1 MNILRNRWKR
11 IRWRLL
17 LSVLVLLGS
26 GAVFSQTVWAEL
38 GLQVGLNAQTDT
50 GIQTESQNASG
61 QNEEAEW
68 SALEENEEPGK
79 ESARGSW
86 QQEEGAWYFILPD
99 GTKNREDVI
108 WQNAL
113 YEFYYDGSL
122 KSAQWIPNTGGGA
135 YPVFCYDAE
144 TQELFDQLN
153 EEKRDIFFEE
163 HPERV
168 DSWDGDE
175 KIQYDRYAGFLMDA
189 RLNEAASHRLE
200 LALENGYSGDS
211 IPGEGT
217 LKEYLETVPY
227 RKNAAAQELYIR
239 GREDAEDAFS
249 RIMAKTQ
256 MRYDSTEK
264 RRYSLGY
271 YRRIGMA
278 HAEKDGEQYFMV
290 ILMR

>member
-1 MNILRNRWKR
+1 MEILRNRWKQMQL
-11 IRWRLL
+11 RLL
-17 LSVLVLLGS
+17 LSVSVLIGI
-26 GAVFSQTVWAEL
+26 GAGFPKEAWAEM
-38 GLQVGLNAQTDT
+38 
-50 GIQTESQNASG
+50 
-61 QNEEAEW
+61 EEQAAEPDNY
-68 SALEENEEPGK
+68 LEVREEDEEPGR

-86 QQEEGAWYFILPD
+86 QKEEGAWYFILPD

-135 YPVFCYDAE
+135 YPVFCYDEE

-153 EEKRDIFFEE
+153 EEKRELFFEE
-163 HPERV
+163 HPDRE

-175 KIQYDRYAGFLMDA
+175 KIRYDRYAGFLMDA

-200 LALENGYSGDS
+200 MALENGYSGDS

-217 LKEYLETVPY
+217 LKDYLTAVSY
-227 RKNAAAQELYIR
+227 RKNASAQELYIR

-256 MRYDSTEK
+256 TRYDSTEK

>member
-1 MNILRNRWKR
+1 MEILRNRWKLAQL
-11 IRWRLL
+11 RLL
-17 LSVLVLLGS
+17 LSVSVFLGS
-26 GAVFSQTVWAEL
+26 GAVFSERAWAEAET
-38 GLQVGLNAQTDT
+38 GNCQEALQTIG
-50 GIQTESQNASG
+50 
-61 QNEEAEW
+61 
-68 SALEENEEPGK
+68 EENVKPGQ
-79 ESARGSW
+79 ESACGSW
-86 QQEEGAWYFILPD
+86 QREENTWYFILPD
-99 GTKNREDVI
+99 GTRSREDII
-108 WQNAL
+108 WQDAL

-122 KSAQWIPNTGGGA
+122 KSARWLPNTGGGA
-135 YPVFCYDAE
+135 YPVFCYDEE

-163 HPERV
+163 HPERE
-168 DSWDGDE
+168 DNWNGDE

-200 LALENGYSGDS
+200 LALEQGYSGDA

-217 LKEYLETVPY
+217 LKDYLETVPY

-239 GREDAEDAFS
+239 GKEDAEDAFS

-256 MRYDSTEK
+256 TRYDSTEK

-278 HAEKDGEQYFMV
+278 HAERDGEQYFMV

>member
-86 QQEEGAWYFILPD
+86 HQEEGAWYFILPD

-122 KSAQWIPNTGGGA
+122 
-135 YPVFCYDAE
+135 
-144 TQELFDQLN
+144 
-153 EEKRDIFFEE
+153 
-163 HPERV
+163 
-168 DSWDGDE
+168 
-175 KIQYDRYAGFLMDA
+175 
-189 RLNEAASHRLE
+189 
-200 LALENGYSGDS
+200 
-211 IPGEGT
+211 
-217 LKEYLETVPY
+217 
-227 RKNAAAQELYIR
+227 
-239 GREDAEDAFS
+239 
-249 RIMAKTQ
+249 
-256 MRYDSTEK
+256 
-264 RRYSLGY
+264 
-271 YRRIGMA
+271 
-278 HAEKDGEQYFMV
+278 
-290 ILMR
+290 

>member
-1 MNILRNRWKR
+1 MNILRNRWKQMQL
-11 IRWRLL
+11 RLL
-17 LSVLVLLGS
+17 LSVLVLMGI
-26 GAVFSQTVWAEL
+26 GAGFCEAAWADAA
-38 GLQVGLNAQTDT
+38 V
-50 GIQTESQNASG
+50 
-61 QNEEAEW
+61 EEV
-68 SALEENEEPGK
+68 EEPGR

-163 HPERV
+163 HPERE

-200 LALENGYSGDS
+200 FALENGYSGES

-217 LKEYLETVPY
+217 LKDYLETVPY

-249 RIMAKTQ
+249 
-256 MRYDSTEK
+256 
-264 RRYSLGY
+264 
-271 YRRIGMA
+271 MA

>member
-1 MNILRNRWKR
+1 MYKR
-11 IRWRLL
+11 
-17 LSVLVLLGS
+17 
-26 GAVFSQTVWAEL
+26 Q
-38 GLQVGLNAQTDT
+38 
-50 GIQTESQNASG
+50 
-61 QNEEAEW
+61 
-68 SALEENEEPGK
+68 
-79 ESARGSW
+79 
-86 QQEEGAWYFILPD
+86 
-99 GTKNREDVI
+99 
-108 WQNAL
+108 L

-122 KSAQWIPNTGGGA
+122 KSVQWIPNTGGGA
-135 YPVFCYDAE
+135 YPVFCYDEE

-153 EEKRDIFFEE
+153 EEKRELFFEE
-163 HPERV
+163 HPDRE

-175 KIQYDRYAGFLMDA
+175 KIRYDRYAGFLMDA

-200 LALENGYSGDS
+200 MALENGYSGDS

-217 LKEYLETVPY
+217 LKDYLTAVSY
-227 RKNAAAQELYIR
+227 RKNASAQELYIR

-256 MRYDSTEK
+256 TRYDSTEK

>member
-1 MNILRNRWKR
+1 MNILRNRWKQMQL
-11 IRWRLL
+11 RLL
-17 LSVLVLLGS
+17 LSVLVLMGI
-26 GAVFSQTVWAEL
+26 GADFCEAAWADAA
-38 GLQVGLNAQTDT
+38 V
-50 GIQTESQNASG
+50 
-61 QNEEAEW
+61 EEV
-68 SALEENEEPGK
+68 EEPGR

-86 QQEEGAWYFILPD
+86 EQEEGVWYFILPD

-113 YEFYYDGSL
+113 YAFYYDGSL

-163 HPERV
+163 HPERE

-200 LALENGYSGDS
+200 LALEN
-211 IPGEGT
+211 
-217 LKEYLETVPY
+217 
-227 RKNAAAQELYIR
+227 
-239 GREDAEDAFS
+239 
-249 RIMAKTQ
+249 
-256 MRYDSTEK
+256 
-264 RRYSLGY
+264 
-271 YRRIGMA
+271 
-278 HAEKDGEQYFMV
+278 
-290 ILMR
+290 

>member
-163 HPERV
+163 HPERE

-175 KIQYDRYAGFLMDA
+175 KIAMLVF
-189 RLNEAASHRLE
+189 
-200 LALENGYSGDS
+200 
-211 IPGEGT
+211 
-217 LKEYLETVPY
+217 
-227 RKNAAAQELYIR
+227 
-239 GREDAEDAFS
+239 
-249 RIMAKTQ
+249 
-256 MRYDSTEK
+256 
-264 RRYSLGY
+264 
-271 YRRIGMA
+271 
-278 HAEKDGEQYFMV
+278 
-290 ILMR
+290 